1 MNTQVYRIG
10 TSLTL
15 GSLWIYTQSEG
26 AQQPY
31 YDGRHWFHYQATT
44 YSPGEALNSLF
55 SSFIQGKWHQL
66 GENFIVLITIRI
78 KIYR

>member
-26 AQQPY
+26 SQQPY
-31 YDGRHWFHYQATT
+31 YDGRHWYHYQATT
-44 YSPGEALNSLF
+44 YNVGEALNSLF
-55 SSFIQGKWHQL
+55 SSFIQGKWHQM
-66 GENFIVLITIRI
+66 GNYFD
-78 KIYR
+78 Y